1 MSKGRG
7 RWRQMQ
13 GGQDTRAAYY
23 IRTFRALVG
32 PCDEPIFEL
41 GELLVKNMEGI
52 VVPTWTV

>member
-1 MSKGRG
+1 
-7 RWRQMQ
+7 MQ